1 MKYTFLI
8 IFLFSSLLVFGQ
20 SLPIDFE
27 SDITTTNFVDFD
39 GGTASVIINPQ
50 PNGINESSSVA
61 QILRDGGQ
69 IWAGSKIELESNL
82 DFTSLNLITMNV
94 FSQAPVG
101 TVMKFKLESP
111 NGSAERDVVTTK
123 SNEWET
129 LTWDFT
135 GTPTDF
141 NSIVFMFDFGN
152 IGNGSENS
160 TFLFDD
166 IKQEFGGQQIDFPVD
181 FESSIINYTTTDF
194 GGNISTLITD
204 PEDESNSVIQ
214 VIKTDEAATWAGTTI
229 GTSAGFASQIP
240 LQLDDSKM
248 TVRVWSPDADTPIR
262 LKVED
267 SSDPTHTCETE
278 VRTTV
283 SQEWETLVFDFNNQA
298 PGTES
303 LSVGLSMGWTYNMA
317 SIFFNF
323 GTEGIIAGEKTYYF
337 DDVQFGDLISTVS
350 DITSENLNV
359 YPNPTVDYWHIYSKN
374 ELLRSVE
381 VLNSYGRRKVIS
393 QKIELNN
400 YSINA
405 TNLAD
410 GHYLLII
417 KTDLGTVHKSVL
429 KI

>member
-1 MKYTFLI
+1 
-8 IFLFSSLLVFGQ
+8 
-20 SLPIDFE
+20 
-27 SDITTTNFVDFD
+27 
-39 GGTASVIINPQ
+39 
-50 PNGINESSSVA
+50 
-61 QILRDGGQ
+61 
-69 IWAGSKIELESNL
+69 
-82 DFTSLNLITMNV
+82 
-94 FSQAPVG
+94 
-101 TVMKFKLESP
+101 
-111 NGSAERDVVTTK
+111 
-123 SNEWET
+123 
-129 LTWDFT
+129 
-135 GTPTDF
+135 
-141 NSIVFMFDFGN
+141 MFDFGN